1 MFPYPVASS
10 PYGAFAVWMGEM
22 REIECRVPGSH
33 KNRPVPNPARNNRN
47 PPAPNA
53 ARNNRNPPAHNAARG
68 NRNPPAHNP
77 AHNLAR
83 GIRNSPAHNPAHN
96 PARGIRNPPAHNPA
110 HNLARGIRNPPAHN
124 PAHNPAR
131 GIRNPPARHPAPN
144 PARGIRSHPAH
155 NPAHNP
161 ARNHGVS
168 PMADIARR
176 LDLYAEEGKYLYFAY
191 GSNIHVSQMAER
203 CPRSLF
209 VGAASLP
216 GHQWQINERG
226 VANIVP
232 SPSHRVEGLVYLV
245 DREDEKTLDRSEGVS
260 RKLYERQMREVDL
273 TPHPTLYT
281 QKSSL
286 VAAELARQRQ
296 PGQGNNAGVLRRGG
310 PSQPELRPGRIK
322 VLVYV
327 SERFKTDGAIRPEYI
342 SRMQKAMADGLKL
355 GISASYVEDCINP
368 LVNPRPRGPAHM
380 RIEPRRPGPR

>member
-1 MFPYPVASS
+1 MFPYPVVSS
-10 PYGAFAVWMGEM
+10 PYGAVLVE
-22 REIECRVPGSH
+22 EIERRVSWTH
-33 KNRPVPNPARNNRN
+33 KNRPAPNPARNNRN

-77 AHNLAR
+77 APNLAR
-83 GIRNSPAHNPAHN
+83 GHRNPPAPNPAPN

-110 HNLARGIRNPPAHN
+110 PNPARGIRNPPAHN

-131 GIRNPPARHPAPN
+131 GIRRLPAHN
-144 PARGIRSHPAH
+144 PAL

-161 ARNHGVS
+161 ARGIRRLPAHNPAPNPARPNGVP
-168 PMADIARR
+168 PMADIARM
-176 LDLYAEEGKYLYFAY
+176 LDLYADQGKYLYFAY

-216 GHQWQINERG
+216 GHRWQINERG

-286 VAAELARQRQ
+286 VAAELAMQRQ

-310 PSQPELRPGRIK
+310 PSRPELRPGRIK

-342 SRMQKAMADGLKL
+342 NRMQKAMADGLKL

>member
-1 MFPYPVASS
+1 MFPYPVVSS
-10 PYGAFAVWMGEM
+10 PYGAVLVE
-22 REIECRVPGSH
+22 EIERRVSWTH
-33 KNRPVPNPARNNRN
+33 KNRPAPNPARNNRN

-77 AHNLAR
+77 APNLAR
-83 GIRNSPAHNPAHN
+83 GHRNPPAPNPAPN

-110 HNLARGIRNPPAHN
+110 PNPARGIRNPPAHN

-131 GIRNPPARHPAPN
+131 GIRRLPAHN
-144 PARGIRSHPAH
+144 PAL

-161 ARNHGVS
+161 ARGIRRLPAHNPAPNPARPNGVP
-168 PMADIARR
+168 PMADIARM
-176 LDLYAEEGKYLYFAY
+176 LDLYADQGKYLYFAY

-216 GHQWQINERG
+216 GHRWQINERG

-286 VAAELARQRQ
+286 VAAELAMQRQ

-310 PSQPELRPGRIK
+310 PSRPELRPGRIK

-342 SRMQKAMADGLKL
+342 NRMQKAMADGLKL
-355 GISASYVEDCINP
+355 
-368 LVNPRPRGPAHM
+368 
-380 RIEPRRPGPR
+380 

>member
-1 MFPYPVASS
+1 MFPYPVVPS
-10 PYGAFAVWMGEM
+10 PYGAVFVE
-22 REIECRVPGSH
+22 ERVEWTH
-33 KNRPVPNPARNNRN
+33 KNRPAPNPARNNRN

-77 AHNLAR
+77 A
-83 GIRNSPAHNPAHN
+83 P
-96 PARGIRNPPAHNPA
+96 
-110 HNLARGIRNPPAHN
+110 NLARGIRNPPAPN
-124 PAHNPAR
+124 PAPNPAR
-131 GIRNPPARHPAPN
+131 GHRNPPAHNPAPN
-144 PARGIRSHPAH
+144 PARGIRRL
-155 NPAHNP
+155 PAHNP
-161 ARNHGVS
+161 ARPNGVS
-168 PMADIARR
+168 PMADIARK
-176 LDLYAEEGKYLYFAY
+176 LNLYADEGIYLYFAY

-216 GHQWQINERG
+216 GHRWQINERG

-260 RKLYERQMREVDL
+260 QKLYERQMREVDL

-286 VAAELARQRQ
+286 VAAELER
-296 PGQGNNAGVLRRGG
+296 NNAGVLRRGG
-310 PSQPELRPGRIK
+310 PSRPELRPGRIK

-327 SERFKTDGAIRPEYI
+327 SERFKTDGAIRTEYI
-342 SRMQKAMADGLKL
+342 TRMQKAMADGLKL

-368 LVNPRPRGPAHM
+368 LINPRPRGPAHM